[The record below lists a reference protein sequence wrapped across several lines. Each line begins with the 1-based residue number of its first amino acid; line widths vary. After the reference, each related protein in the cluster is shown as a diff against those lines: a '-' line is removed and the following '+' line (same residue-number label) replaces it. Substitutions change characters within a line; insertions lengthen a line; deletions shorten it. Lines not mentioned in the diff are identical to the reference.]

1 MSTEEQDS
9 FYSNHYSLMMNTG
22 VIYRFWGLIHHLME
36 RPFKNISEG
45 RVLEI
50 GAGNGEHIRAISG
63 NIASYYATDIRVDS
77 LKKNLSDFDNVI
89 VETQDV
95 MNLSYDDNF
104 FDRVIVTCVLVH
116 LDNPVIALEE
126 INRVVKPGGYISIY
140 LPCEPGMVLRFI
152 RKFSTQAKASRIGVT
167 DIKYLHFLEHK
178 TYFLA
183 VDYYLKRIFGAGK
196 ISSRYFPFP
205 FLSWNFNLFK
215 LYTIRKII
223 PE

>member
-140 LPCEPGMVLRFI
+140 LPC
-152 RKFSTQAKASRIGVT
+152 
-167 DIKYLHFLEHK
+167 
-178 TYFLA
+178 
-183 VDYYLKRIFGAGK
+183 
-196 ISSRYFPFP
+196 
-205 FLSWNFNLFK
+205 
-215 LYTIRKII
+215 
-223 PE
+223 